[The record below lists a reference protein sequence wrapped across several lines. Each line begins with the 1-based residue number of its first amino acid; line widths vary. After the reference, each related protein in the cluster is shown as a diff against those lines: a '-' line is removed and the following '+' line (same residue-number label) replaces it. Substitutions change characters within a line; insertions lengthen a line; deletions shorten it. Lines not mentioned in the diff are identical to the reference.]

1 MSMTAGAA
9 PSGAAPSGGGGG
21 GGGSASKI
29 YEENFLRGGWQT
41 NSNGLVEFLTVYP
54 GFCK

>member
-1 MSMTAGAA
+1 MSMT
-9 PSGAAPSGGGGG
+9 PGAAPSGGGGG
-21 GGGSASKI
+21 GGGSASKV
-29 YEENFLRGGWQT
+29 YNDNFLRGGWQT

>member
-1 MSMTAGAA
+1 MTQGAA
-9 PSGAAPSGGGGG
+9 PSGSGSGGGG

-41 NSNGLVEFLTVYP
+41 NDNGIVEFLTVYP

>member
-1 MSMTAGAA
+1 MTQGAA
-9 PSGAAPSGGGGG
+9 PSGSGGGGG
-21 GGGSASKI
+21 GGGGSSAKL

-41 NSNGLVEFLTVYP
+41 NDNGIVEFLTVYP